1 MSYMRAQRRQ
11 INQNVL
17 LNNRLSN
24 LTNPHNLVGD
34 INIVRNETVGGNLDV
49 SGDLHVDGDLYATS
63 YYATGNYYLDT
74 YVLIPAGT
82 IVQSAA
88 INEPAGWYN
97 CDGRTLTIEVHPDL
111 FAAIQFA
118 YSNGNFS
125 GQDLSFN
132 IPDMRGRVG
141 VGVGQGAS
149 LTNRNLAGTG
159 GEENHVL
166 TVDEMPSHSHTSNAT
181 GGNSGGLIRTTGNNT
196 AVTVD
201 GSSVEPDL
209 YAATV
214 ALTINNTGSN
224 AAHNNMQPYL
234 VLRYL
239 IKY

>member
-1 MSYMRAQRRQ
+1 MRAQRRN

-24 LTNPHNLVGD
+24 LTNPHNYVGD
-34 INIVRNETVGGNLDV
+34 LHIERNATIGGNLDI
-49 SGDLHVDGDLYATS
+49 SGDLHAGS

-97 CDGRTLTIEVHPDL
+97 CDGRILTIELHQDL
-111 FAAIQFA
+111 FNAIQFA
-118 YSNGNFS
+118 YSSGNFS
-125 GQDLSFN
+125 VEDLSFN

-141 VGVGQGAS
+141 IGYGTGYG
-149 LTNRNLAGTG
+149 LTNRDLAASG
-159 GEENHVL
+159 GKETHTL
-166 TVDEMPSHSHTSNAT
+166 TVDEMPAHSHGSNAT
-181 GGNSGGLIRTTGNNT
+181 GGSAGGLIRTTGNNT
-196 AVTVD
+196 AVNVD

-209 YAATV
+209 YAQTV
-214 ALTINNTGSN
+214 ALSINNTGSD
-224 AAHNNMQPYL
+224 ASHNNMQPYL